1 MTKPHHHHGGSQ
13 KHTHAGSQKPY
24 WRRIHKDWRL
34 WVALALMLA
43 AILIYVLSLDDALL
57 S

>member
-1 MTKPHHHHGGSQ
+1 MTKKHHHHGGPR
-13 KHTHAGSQKPY
+13 KHAHKENQKPY